1 LRADT
6 LEWRVSGLE
15 LQVLLICGSV
25 RGGVLD
31 VIRNCGRSAT
41 LNAHFKP

>member
-6 LEWRVSGLE
+6 LKLRVLGLE
-15 LQVLLICGSV
+15 LQVLLLCGSV

-41 LNAHFKP
+41 PNAHFKP